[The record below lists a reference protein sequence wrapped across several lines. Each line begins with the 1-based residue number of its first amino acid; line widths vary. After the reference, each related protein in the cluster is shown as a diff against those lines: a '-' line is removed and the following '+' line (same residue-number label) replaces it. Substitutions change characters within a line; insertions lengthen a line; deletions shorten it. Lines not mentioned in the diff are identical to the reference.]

1 LSNKTSEPNPRPGVS
16 SSFISYAEA
25 GALPSTDADSLE
37 STEFQQAE
45 VVKDAKPSSTIDLKA
60 EVHRKNSSE
69 SSDGAAA
76 PVLEIVTY
84 QPDVPERKSKKSER
98 RSKHQRSKTDGFVC
112 VTVKDES
119 KQNRSS
125 FRKLYQQSSADSTD
139 GNLLNQQRPSLQS
152 VDCEQG
158 PSNGRRHSNFTN
170 SSLNFLPSSV
180 QAEIK
185 PTGSLELGYLDK
197 NPNQSLTSEGFYFKT
212 SNRGGVRRIRS
223 TALETC
229 CPPPSLTA
237 HPNSLEVIGCK
248 GTRNPLPP
256 PSSSLVRNQHL
267 NLCSYYG
274 SEIVYPIAEQSDEHQ
289 TSHGPDTDIDS
300 SAHLSDSDYEENQG
314 SNSPL
319 FYITVK
325 TMTRNVPYDKSHPK
339 IQEKCGE
346 ERTSATSKDALLDND
361 NSNSSATPEMH
372 DARTDCYGTDN
383 ECSDK
388 KLMNE
393 PNVFRKRNAKK
404 RKRKLSDSVKMVDT
418 DNCTS
423 LVELDLDW
431 LFDDEKQHLQHRK
444 EPLKRDTEWSSTTTV
459 SLEHDVSKVLQEPVP
474 STRSLGAIPKKT
486 RSTSSHNEQSGRKTP
501 KSESEKCTKCR
512 CKSDR
517 QSEENE
523 SRNRS
528 SK

>member
-1 LSNKTSEPNPRPGVS
+1 MIPTFVS
-16 SSFISYAEA
+16 LILKVFIY
-25 GALPSTDADSLE
+25 TD
-37 STEFQQAE
+37 FQFFFL
-45 VVKDAKPSSTIDLKA
+45 DLKA

-84 QPDVPERKSKKSER
+84 QPDVPERKPKKTDR
-98 RSKHQRSKTDGFVC
+98 RPKHQRSKTDGFVC
-112 VTVKDES
+112 VRITDDTKT
-119 KQNRSS
+119 NRSS
-125 FRKLYQQSSADSTD
+125 FRKLYQQTSADSTD
-139 GNLLNQQRPSLQS
+139 GNLLIQHRPSLQS

-170 SSLNFLPSSV
+170 SSLNFLPSTV
-180 QAEIK
+180 QADIK

-197 NPNQSLTSEGFYFKT
+197 NPNQPLTSEGFYFKT
-212 SNRGGVRRIRS
+212 NSRGGVRRIRS

-229 CPPPSLTA
+229 CPPPSLIV

-248 GTRNPLPP
+248 GARNPLPP

-289 TSHGPDTDIDS
+289 TSHGPDTDLDS
-300 SAHLSDSDYEENQG
+300 STHISDSDFEENQG

-325 TMTRNVPYDKSHPK
+325 TMTKNVPYEKTHPK
-339 IQEKCGE
+339 IEEKCSE

-388 KLMNE
+388 KLSECENLSCSNTSVDCDDRSPKIPNQNPLSVRKLCNVLGEDFSLRVFRDQLSDSNVRVAYAKNDVLVNE
-393 PNVFRKRNAKK
+393 PIVFRKRNAKRNK
-404 RKRKLSDSVKMVDT
+404 RRKLGEPIKTVET
-418 DNCTS
+418 ENCTS
-423 LVELDLDW
+423 LVDLDLDW
-431 LFDDEKQHLQHRK
+431 LFDDENHPKQHRK
-444 EPLKRDTEWSSTTTV
+444 GK
-459 SLEHDVSKVLQEPVP
+459 SLIV
-474 STRSLGAIPKKT
+474 
-486 RSTSSHNEQSGRKTP
+486 
-501 KSESEKCTKCR
+501 
-512 CKSDR
+512 
-517 QSEENE
+517 
-523 SRNRS
+523 
-528 SK
+528 